1 MIKKEWA
8 LVVIIY
14 SIWYKKNT
22 SFQVND
28 MAEKW
33 AIFAPKAKERMS
45 TREAE
50 TTKRER
56 ETERGVRK

>member
-1 MIKKEWA
+1 MGTCCYYLFYLIQ
-8 LVVIIY
+8 
-14 SIWYKKNT
+14 KNT

-28 MAEKW
+28 MAEKRV
-33 AIFAPKAKERMS
+33 IFAPKAKERMS